1 MDENLNIPYGIHPVF
16 RNKIQEVSE
25 TLVDNARILCMT
37 QLWLFGSVAR
47 GDYSANSDIDLLVLT
62 SSSSERAISVKVELL
77 ELRNDVDYPNV
88 DIIVRNKSSLEND
101 ANFIFNNAVK
111 RDKIVIWSD
120 DNG

>member
-1 MDENLNIPYGIHPVF
+1 MCKILNIPRGIHPVF
-16 RNKIQEVSE
+16 RDKIQEVSA
-25 TLVDNARILCMT
+25 TLVENAELLCMT

-101 ANFIFNNAVK
+101 ANFVFNNAVK

-120 DNG
+120 DIE